1 MRASPRASPA
11 LVASGARV
19 RGRGGTDAAV
29 RPFPGRNI
37 QEASMGG
44 HQVPGQG
51 SGDDGYDEEGY
62 DESQRAEI
70 LEATRSG
77 PSDGLV
83 LTDLEPD
90 MGDDE
95 DDDEDALTMDSE
107 EIGETN
113 ASVGMTEDDIDED
126 DAQDDFDAGTTD
138 DDEIDDADDEALK
151 P

>member
-1 MRASPRASPA
+1 
-11 LVASGARV
+11 
-19 RGRGGTDAAV
+19 
-29 RPFPGRNI
+29 
-37 QEASMGG
+37 MGG

-113 ASVGMTEDDIDED
+113 ASVGMTEDDIHED

>member
-1 MRASPRASPA
+1 
-11 LVASGARV
+11 
-19 RGRGGTDAAV
+19 
-29 RPFPGRNI
+29 
-37 QEASMGG
+37 MGG
-44 HQVPGQG
+44 HQVPSAG

-90 MGDDE
+90 IGDDE
-95 DDDEDALTMDSE
+95 DDDEDNLTMDSE
-107 EIGETN
+107 EVGETD
-113 ASVGMTEDDIDED
+113 AAVGMTEDDIDED
-126 DAQDDFDAGTTD
+126 DAQDDFDDGTTD